1 MKRMPAS
8 KRSLPLLA
16 SFAALLVACPGGAQA
31 QGKLEARYAATL
43 AGIPIGK
50 GSWVIDIGDAHYT
63 AAASGMTTGLVR
75 MFTGGRAS
83 GAAQGTL
90 SGGQSVVS
98 NYSATITT
106 SRRTDEIRVTV
117 ASGNVKDFRVDP
129 PTEPDP
135 RRIPVTEAER
145 QGVLDPMTASLVPMP
160 GVGEMRVPQA
170 CERSVAVF
178 DGRLRYNLKFA
189 FKRMENVVSEK
200 GYSGA
205 AVVCSVAFEPVAGFV
220 PKRSAIHYLSE
231 PHAME
236 VWLVPIAGTRV
247 MVPYRAQIETPVGL
261 GVIEAKQFV
270 AVSSS
275 NHVTKGAKT
284 Q

>member
-1 MKRMPAS
+1 MNVVPTIR
-8 KRSLPLLA
+8 RTLLLA
-16 SFAALLVACPGGAQA
+16 LTAVSAACPGAAQA
-31 QGKLEARYAATL
+31 QAKLEARYTATL

-90 SGGQSVVS
+90 SGGQSVAS
-98 NYSATITT
+98 NYSATIN
-106 SRRTDEIRVTV
+106 SNRRTDEIRVTV

-129 PTEPDP
+129 PTEADP
-135 RRIPVTEAER
+135 HRIPVTDTQR
-145 QGVLDPMTASLVPMP
+145 QGVMDPMTASLVMMP
-160 GVGEMRVPQA
+160 GNGEMRVPQA
-170 CERSVAVF
+170 CDRSLAIF
-178 DGRLRYNLKFA
+178 DGRLRYNLQLA
-189 FKRMENVVSEK
+189 YKRMEKVASEK
-200 GYSGA
+200 GYSGV
-205 AVVCSVAFEPVAGFV
+205 AVVCAVVFEPVAGFV
-220 PKRSAIHYLSE
+220 PKRSTIRYLSE
-231 PHAME
+231 PHDME
-236 VWLVPIAGTRV
+236 VWLVPITGTRV

-261 GVIEAKQFV
+261 GVIAATQFV
-270 AVSSS
+270 AASSP

>member
-1 MKRMPAS
+1 MKLVPTLT
-8 KRSLPLLA
+8 RSTL
-16 SFAALLVACPGGAQA
+16 ALLMAAMIAGLAGAAQA
-31 QGKLEARYAATL
+31 QGKLEAHYTATL

-90 SGGQSVVS
+90 SGGQSVAS
-98 NYSATITT
+98 NYSATINT
-106 SRRTDEIRVTV
+106 SHRADEIRLTV
-117 ASGNVKDFRVDP
+117 ASGNVKDFHVDP

-135 RRIPVTEAER
+135 RRIPVTDAQR
-145 QGVLDPMTASLVPMP
+145 QGVMDPMTASLVLMP
-160 GVGEMRVPQA
+160 GNGEMRVAQA
-170 CERSVAVF
+170 CDRNLAIF
-178 DGRLRYNLKFA
+178 DGRLRYNLKLA

-200 GYSGA
+200 GYSGP
-205 AVVCSVAFEPVAGFV
+205 AVVCSVTFEPVAGFV
-220 PKRSAIHYLSE
+220 PKRSAILYLSE
-231 PHAME
+231 PHDME

-247 MVPYRAQIETPVGL
+247 MVPYRAQIETPVGT
-261 GVIEAKQFV
+261 GVIAATQFV
-270 AVSSS
+270 AAAPP